1 MVHLNDWRRPQARFP
16 PHRHNLMLTS
26 PTSLRIAAA
35 KAIVVKRYLPTSSLC
50 STILNKSNFT
60 VLADRVQINRK
71 QDWIRS
77 DLQTKNELNLINLHN
92 TYRESIVSL
101 VSQHYSKLKYAPEK
115 LLLLIQF
122 IYVLWSPYL
131 IISVISQNYLRI
143 AQKWNIKYL
152 ELRELQSCSQLIIHM
167 TELTPRRWFSI
178 RKLSKLQKVP
188 KNRTYWKE
196 ITGPK
201 YLFLVFRFE
210 NWMPNWAKFI
220 ANFKICDFKTFNA
233 IICNKLSLLSH
244 IFMYILLKGFS
255 EQDS

>member
-1 MVHLNDWRRPQARFP
+1 MPKVFDLISFFLPKCRTENLWKWTSLSMVHLNDWRRPQARFP

-122 IYVLWSPYL
+122 IYYE
-131 IISVISQNYLRI
+131 
-143 AQKWNIKYL
+143 A
-152 ELRELQSCSQLIIHM
+152 
-167 TELTPRRWFSI
+167 
-178 RKLSKLQKVP
+178 
-188 KNRTYWKE
+188 
-196 ITGPK
+196 
-201 YLFLVFRFE
+201 
-210 NWMPNWAKFI
+210 
-220 ANFKICDFKTFNA
+220 
-233 IICNKLSLLSH
+233 H
-244 IFMYILLKGFS
+244 I
-255 EQDS
+255 